1 MAIDRGVV
9 NGYNIPVPNLDL
21 VTGSAGTHWPS
32 AVVSSGLEGV
42 VMVRSANAGDC
53 PVLSSVEASH
63 DECAVVA
70 GARYLGLC
78 RFHTKRH
85 RPETPLYLAAEAG
98 LAPAIVMLLRK
109 GANANVR
116 RSDEQSPIHS
126 ASWRCHLPAVEA
138 LVKGGATINAKR
150 SNGDTALHLAAKRA
164 ADPYPLPSI
173 RPACLMTAKFLI
185 ANGVDTNAVDR
196 EGRKVEEYLR
206 RAEQRR

>member
-1 MAIDRGVV
+1 MLLKAGGDA
-9 NGYNIPVPNLDL
+9 NLANSDGYTPLHVAAAPPFESFLIGGPAAKGQEDL
-21 VTGSAGTHWPS
+21 VKALLDHGAKPDV
-32 AVVSSGLEGV
+32 AMKEG
-42 VMVRSANAGDC
+42 
-53 PVLSSVEASH
+53 
-63 DECAVVA
+63 
-70 GARYLGLC
+70 
-78 RFHTKRH
+78 
-85 RPETPLYLAAEAG
+85 ETPLYLAAEAG
-98 LAPAIVMLLRK
+98 LAPGIVMLLRK

-116 RSDEQSPIHS
+116 RSDGQSPIHS

-185 ANGVDTNAVDR
+185 ANGADTNAVDR